1 MQRWRERRTM
11 EIDASRH
18 RQGSGCYSRTSQ
30 SSVEMCQRIG
40 AEQRMS
46 SPLVRHFLSRA
57 SALLCFHLRQREGGQ
72 CSWIEGSFQR
82 SGSYE
87 SSDRLLSRARHQSSL
102 AVTSLCV
109 CASVFVLRLHIR
121 SVGDV
126 SDRLQL
132 RLTNLFVFAQG
143 RRTNP
148 GRLLPAE
155 AGLKCDLSSHHETLF

>member
-18 RQGSGCYSRTSQ
+18 RRGSGCYSCTSQ

-40 AEQRMS
+40 AEQRML

-57 SALLCFHLRQREGGQ
+57 SDLLCFHLRQCEGGQ

-82 SGSYE
+82 SGSYK
-87 SSDRLLSRARHQSSL
+87 SSDRLSRARHQSSL
-102 AVTSLCV
+102 AVTVRVCV
-109 CASVFVLRLHIR
+109 SSVFVLRLHIR

-148 GRLLPAE
+148 GGLLPVE
-155 AGLKCDLSSHHETLF
+155 AGLKCDLSSHHETPF